1 MKVFSNNFTD
11 IKDFDENAEIKRKAK
26 KKENKRNSSTE
37 SAKMKMSKVK
47 SIYEKEFEEIAKLP
61 SERHKTGTF
70 S

>member
-1 MKVFSNNFTD
+1 M
-11 IKDFDENAEIKRKAK
+11 EIKRKAK
-26 KKENKRNSSTE
+26 MKENKRNNSTE